1 MILILDASAAVAI
14 AMNLPESTKFQPMI
28 NTSDMVIA
36 PDLFVAEVSNAIW
49 KYVRAGILDSDQGSS
64 ALERAVSLVDTFEP
78 GQMLYREAFALSVDH
93 LHPVYDALYLILA
106 RRHNGVLATLDKR
119 LAELASK
126 LHIRLVQ

>member
-1 MILILDASAAVAI
+1 MITILDASAAVAI
-14 AMNLPESTKFQPMI
+14 AMNLPESIKFQPNI
-28 NTSDMVIA
+28 DTSDMVIA

-93 LHPVYDALYLILA
+93 LHPVYDALYLVLA